1 MSIKSEVN
9 GAKQKRIN
17 TNTLVQAMTGLV
29 AGCRSRLVEAGMVD
43 SEVTLSGVVGVEERV
58 ETTQMV
64 RPCYCQSIGLSAH
77 HLIALLDYGSYGAGG
92 SGGGGSSFRDD
103 SRRGGGFEEYNAGDD
118 EVVSTPTSASTQS
131 RTNSGRV
138 APTRKATVS
147 TPAPARAPAP
157 VEDLLGG
164 FGDDDAFGSSASSTS
179 NGLSGLAMNKE
190 LPAVSKPV
198 AIDG

>member
-1 MSIKSEVN
+1 MSIKSEAN
-9 GAKQKRIN
+9 AAKQKRIN
-17 TNTLVQAMTGLV
+17 TNTLVQVMTGLV
-29 AGCRSRLVEAGMVD
+29 VGCRSPLVEAGMVD
-43 SEVTLSGVVGVEERV
+43 LEVTVSGVVGVEVRV
-58 ETTQMV
+58 ETTQTV
-64 RPCYCQSIGLSAH
+64 RLRYCQSVALLAH
-77 HLIALLDYGSYGAGG
+77 HLKNLLDYGSYGAGG

-131 RTNSGRV
+131 RTSSGRV
-138 APTRKATVS
+138 APTRKATVP
-147 TPAPARAPAP
+147 TPAPAPAP

-164 FGDDDAFGSSASSTS
+164 FGDDDAFGTSASSTS